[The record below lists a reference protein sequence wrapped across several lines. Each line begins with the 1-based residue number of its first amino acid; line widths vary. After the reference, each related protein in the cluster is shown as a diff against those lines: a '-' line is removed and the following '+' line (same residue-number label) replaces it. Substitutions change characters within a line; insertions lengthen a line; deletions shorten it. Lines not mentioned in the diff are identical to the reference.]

1 MGNIK
6 EGDIIMPDN
15 NQQTIKRD
23 GFFKTVLKS
32 IKDFDKYE
40 QFGIEGM
47 GKTCLYLLQIVA
59 IITIIVVAI
68 LIYQFST
75 TMQSA
80 VIYFNDNVQE
90 MSYTDG
96 ILTVNSNQKLE
107 VDTNSTIAQ
116 KIIVDT
122 SDLTD
127 EQIEQYRTD
136 LDGLNSGIILL
147 KDKILIKNDMLTSIT
162 ETTYTNILSQYNIT
176 NLDKQSVLDY
186 IYTNQT
192 QVYISVAI
200 VEFIYMFAVYLTS
213 ILMDTL
219 ILALLGLI
227 VARIAGMKIKFSACF
242 GMGVH
247 ALTLPIILNILYIIL
262 NAFTGYTIKYFQIMY
277 TAISYIYIVA
287 AILIIRSDYIK
298 RQMELDKIKSEQEKV
313 RAELDKQKEEDKEEE
328 EKRQEEKQK
337 QKEKESGANNGK
349 QKDPDTGEKPEG
361 SNV

>member
-1 MGNIK
+1 
-6 EGDIIMPDN
+6 MPEN
-15 NQQTIKRD
+15 KQQTKKRD

-40 QFGIEGM
+40 QFGLEGM
-47 GKTCLYLLQIVA
+47 GRTCLYLLQMVA
-59 IITIIVVAI
+59 IITIIVVAV

-136 LDGLNSGIILL
+136 LNDLNSGIILL
-147 KDKILIKNDMLTSIT
+147 KDKILIKNEMLTAIT
-162 ETTYTNILSQYNIT
+162 ETTYTDILSQYNIT

-186 IYTNQT
+186 IYANQS

-200 VEFIYMFAVYLTS
+200 VEFIYMFAIYLTS

-219 ILALLGLI
+219 VLALLGLI
-227 VARIAGMKIKFSACF
+227 VSRIAGMKIKFSACF
-242 GMGVH
+242 SMGVH

-277 TAISYIYIVA
+277 TAISYIYMVA
-287 AILIIRSDYIK
+287 AILIIKSDYIK
-298 RQMELDKIKSEQEKV
+298 RQMELDKLKSEQEKV
-313 RAELDKQKEEDKEEE
+313 RAELDRQKEEDRKEE
-328 EKRQEEKQK
+328 EKRKEEKK
-337 QKEKESGANNGK
+337 EQKEKESGENAGK
-349 QKDPDTGEKPEG
+349 QKDSDTGEKPEG

>member
-1 MGNIK
+1 
-6 EGDIIMPDN
+6 MPDN
-15 NQQTIKRD
+15 KQQTKKRD

-40 QFGIEGM
+40 QFGLEGM
-47 GKTCLYLLQIVA
+47 GRTCLYLLQMVA
-59 IITIIVVAI
+59 IITIIVVAV

-136 LDGLNSGIILL
+136 LNDLNSGIILL
-147 KDKILIKNDMLTSIT
+147 KDKILIKNEMLTAIT
-162 ETTYTNILSQYNIT
+162 ETTYTDILSQYNIT

-186 IYTNQT
+186 IYANQS

-200 VEFIYMFAVYLTS
+200 VEFIYMFAIYLTS

-227 VARIAGMKIKFSACF
+227 VSRIAGMKIKFSACF
-242 GMGVH
+242 SMGVH

-277 TAISYIYIVA
+277 TAISYIYMVA
-287 AILIIRSDYIK
+287 AILIIKSDYIK
-298 RQMELDKIKSEQEKV
+298 RQMESDKLKSEQEKV
-313 RAELDKQKEEDKEEE
+313 RAELDRQKEEDRKEE
-328 EKRQEEKQK
+328 EKRH
-337 QKEKESGANNGK
+337 
-349 QKDPDTGEKPEG
+349 
-361 SNV
+361 

>member
-1 MGNIK
+1 
-6 EGDIIMPDN
+6 MPEN
-15 NQQTIKRD
+15 KQPTKKRD

-40 QFGIEGM
+40 QFGLEGM
-47 GKTCLYLLQIVA
+47 GRTCLYLLQMVA
-59 IITIIVVAI
+59 IITIIVVAV

-136 LDGLNSGIILL
+136 LNDLNSGIILL
-147 KDKILIKNDMLTSIT
+147 KDKILIKNEMLTAIT
-162 ETTYTNILSQYNIT
+162 ETTYTDILSQYNIT

-186 IYTNQT
+186 IYDNQS

-200 VEFIYMFAVYLTS
+200 VEFIYMFAIYLTS

-219 ILALLGLI
+219 VLALLGLI
-227 VARIAGMKIKFSACF
+227 VSRIAGMKIKFSACF
-242 GMGVH
+242 SMGVH

-277 TAISYIYIVA
+277 TAISYIYMVA
-287 AILIIRSDYIK
+287 AILIIKSDYIK
-298 RQMELDKIKSEQEKV
+298 RQMELDKLKSEQEKV
-313 RAELDKQKEEDKEEE
+313 RAELDRQKEEDRKEE
-328 EKRQEEKQK
+328 EKRKEEKK
-337 QKEKESGANNGK
+337 EQKEKESGEDVVK
-349 QKDPDTGEKPEG
+349 KKDSNPGEKPEG

>member
-1 MGNIK
+1 
-6 EGDIIMPDN
+6 MPEN
-15 NQQTIKRD
+15 KQQTKKRD

-40 QFGIEGM
+40 QFGLEGM
-47 GKTCLYLLQIVA
+47 GRTCLYLLQMVA
-59 IITIIVVAI
+59 IITIIVVAV

-136 LDGLNSGIILL
+136 LNDLNSGIILL
-147 KDKILIKNDMLTSIT
+147 KDKILIKNEMLTAIT
-162 ETTYTNILSQYNIT
+162 ETTYTDILSQYNIT

-186 IYTNQT
+186 IYANQS

-200 VEFIYMFAVYLTS
+200 VEFIYMFAIYLTS

-219 ILALLGLI
+219 VLALLGLI
-227 VARIAGMKIKFSACF
+227 VSRIAGMKIKFSACF
-242 GMGVH
+242 SMGVH

-277 TAISYIYIVA
+277 TAISYIYMVA
-287 AILIIRSDYIK
+287 AILIIKSDYIK
-298 RQMELDKIKSEQEKV
+298 RQMELDKLKSEQEKV
-313 RAELDKQKEEDKEEE
+313 RAELDRQKEEDRKEE
-328 EKRQEEKQK
+328 EKRKEEKK
-337 QKEKESGANNGK
+337 EQKEKESGEDVVK
-349 QKDPDTGEKPEG
+349 KKDSNPGEKPEG

>member
-1 MGNIK
+1 
-6 EGDIIMPDN
+6 MPEN
-15 NQQTIKRD
+15 KQQTKKRD

-40 QFGIEGM
+40 QFGLEGM
-47 GKTCLYLLQIVA
+47 GRTCLYLLQMVA
-59 IITIIVVAI
+59 IITIIVVAV

-136 LDGLNSGIILL
+136 LNDLNSGIILL
-147 KDKILIKNDMLTSIT
+147 KDKILIKNEMLTAIT
-162 ETTYTNILSQYNIT
+162 ETTYTDILSQYNIT

-186 IYTNQT
+186 IYANQS

-200 VEFIYMFAVYLTS
+200 VEFIYMFAIYLTS

-219 ILALLGLI
+219 VLALLGLI
-227 VARIAGMKIKFSACF
+227 VSRIAGMKIKFSACF
-242 GMGVH
+242 SMGVH
-247 ALTLPIILNILYIIL
+247 ALTLPIILNVLYIIL

-277 TAISYIYIVA
+277 TAISYIYMVA
-287 AILIIRSDYIK
+287 AILIIKSDYIK
-298 RQMELDKIKSEQEKV
+298 RQMELDKLKSEQEKV
-313 RAELDKQKEEDKEEE
+313 RAELDRQKEEDRKEE
-328 EKRQEEKQK
+328 EKRKEEKKK
-337 QKEKESGANNGK
+337 QKEKESDEEAGK
-349 QKDPDTGEKPEG
+349 QKDSDTGEKPEG

>member
-1 MGNIK
+1 
-6 EGDIIMPDN
+6 MPEN
-15 NQQTIKRD
+15 KQQTKKRD

-40 QFGIEGM
+40 QFGLEGM
-47 GKTCLYLLQIVA
+47 GRTCLYLLQMVA
-59 IITIIVVAI
+59 IITIIVVAV

-136 LDGLNSGIILL
+136 LNDLNSVIILL
-147 KDKILIKNDMLTSIT
+147 KDKILIKNEMLTAIT
-162 ETTYTNILSQYNIT
+162 ETTYTDILSQYNIT

-186 IYTNQT
+186 IYANQS

-200 VEFIYMFAVYLTS
+200 VEFIYMFAIYLTS

-219 ILALLGLI
+219 VLALLGLI
-227 VARIAGMKIKFSACF
+227 VSRIAGMKIKFSACF
-242 GMGVH
+242 SMGVH

-277 TAISYIYIVA
+277 TAISYIYMVA
-287 AILIIRSDYIK
+287 AILIIKSDYIK
-298 RQMELDKIKSEQEKV
+298 RQMELDKLKSEQEKV
-313 RAELDKQKEEDKEEE
+313 RAELDRQKEEDRKEE
-328 EKRQEEKQK
+328 EKRKEEKKK
-337 QKEKESGANNGK
+337 QKEKESDEEAGK
-349 QKDPDTGEKPEG
+349 QKDSDTGEKPEG

>member
-1 MGNIK
+1 
-6 EGDIIMPDN
+6 MPEN
-15 NQQTIKRD
+15 KQQTKKRD

-40 QFGIEGM
+40 QFGLEGM
-47 GKTCLYLLQIVA
+47 GRTCLYLLQMVA
-59 IITIIVVAI
+59 IITIIVVAV

-136 LDGLNSGIILL
+136 LNDLNSGIILL
-147 KDKILIKNDMLTSIT
+147 KDKILIKNEMLTAIT
-162 ETTYTNILSQYNIT
+162 ETTYTDILSQYNIT

-186 IYTNQT
+186 IYANQS

-200 VEFIYMFAVYLTS
+200 VEFIYMFAIYLTS

-219 ILALLGLI
+219 VLALLGLI
-227 VARIAGMKIKFSACF
+227 VSRIAGMKIKFLACF
-242 GMGVH
+242 SMGVH

-277 TAISYIYIVA
+277 TAISYIYMVA
-287 AILIIRSDYIK
+287 AILIIKSDYIK
-298 RQMELDKIKSEQEKV
+298 RQMELDKLKSEQEKV
-313 RAELDKQKEEDKEEE
+313 RAELDRQKEEDRKEE
-328 EKRQEEKQK
+328 EKRKEEKK
-337 QKEKESGANNGK
+337 NQKEKESDEEAGK
-349 QKDPDTGEKPEG
+349 QKNSDTGEKPEG

>member
-1 MGNIK
+1 
-6 EGDIIMPDN
+6 MPEN
-15 NQQTIKRD
+15 KQQTKKRD

-40 QFGIEGM
+40 QFGLEGM
-47 GKTCLYLLQIVA
+47 GRTCLYLLQMVA
-59 IITIIVVAI
+59 IITIIVVAV

-136 LDGLNSGIILL
+136 LNDLNSGIILL
-147 KDKILIKNDMLTSIT
+147 KDKILIKNEMLTAIT
-162 ETTYTNILSQYNIT
+162 ETTYTDILSQYNIT

-186 IYTNQT
+186 IYANQS

-200 VEFIYMFAVYLTS
+200 VEFIYMFAIYLTS

-219 ILALLGLI
+219 VLALLGLI
-227 VARIAGMKIKFSACF
+227 VSRIAGMKIKFSACF
-242 GMGVH
+242 SMGVH
-247 ALTLPIILNILYIIL
+247 ALTLPIILNILYILVMFPHYLL
-262 NAFTGYTIKYFQIMY
+262 NFQL
-277 TAISYIYIVA
+277 S
-287 AILIIRSDYIK
+287 
-298 RQMELDKIKSEQEKV
+298 
-313 RAELDKQKEEDKEEE
+313 
-328 EKRQEEKQK
+328 
-337 QKEKESGANNGK
+337 
-349 QKDPDTGEKPEG
+349 
-361 SNV
+361 

>member
-1 MGNIK
+1 
-6 EGDIIMPDN
+6 MPEN
-15 NQQTIKRD
+15 KQQTKKRD

-40 QFGIEGM
+40 QFGLEGM
-47 GKTCLYLLQIVA
+47 GRTCLYLLQMVA
-59 IITIIVVAI
+59 IITIIVVAV

-136 LDGLNSGIILL
+136 LNDLNSGIILL
-147 KDKILIKNDMLTSIT
+147 KDKILIKNEMLTAIT
-162 ETTYTNILSQYNIT
+162 ETTYTDILSQYNIT

-186 IYTNQT
+186 IYANQS

-200 VEFIYMFAVYLTS
+200 VEFIYMFAIYLTS

-227 VARIAGMKIKFSACF
+227 VSRIAGMKIKFSACF
-242 GMGVH
+242 SMGVH

-277 TAISYIYIVA
+277 TAISYIYMVA
-287 AILIIRSDYIK
+287 AILIIKSDYIK
-298 RQMELDKIKSEQEKV
+298 RQMELDKLKSEQEKV
-313 RAELDKQKEEDKEEE
+313 RAELDRQKEEDKKEE
-328 EKRQEEKQK
+328 EKRKEEKK
-337 QKEKESGANNGK
+337 EQKEKESGENAGK
-349 QKDPDTGEKPEG
+349 QKDSDTGEKPEG

>member
-1 MGNIK
+1 
-6 EGDIIMPDN
+6 MPEN
-15 NQQTIKRD
+15 KQRTTKRD
-23 GFFKTVLKS
+23 VFFKTVLKS

-40 QFGIEGM
+40 QFALETM
-47 GKTCLYLLQIVA
+47 GRTCLYLLQMVA
-59 IITIIVVAI
+59 IITIVVVAI
-68 LIYQFST
+68 LIYQFSN

-80 VIYFNDNVQE
+80 VIYFNDNIQE
-90 MSYTDG
+90 MSYADG

-107 VDTNSTIAQ
+107 INTNSTIAQ

-122 SDLTD
+122 SELTT

-136 LDGLNSGIILL
+136 LNDLNSGIILL
-147 KDKILIKNDMLTSIT
+147 KDKILIKNEMLTAIT
-162 ETTYTNILSQYNIT
+162 ETTYTDILSQYNIT

-186 IYTNQT
+186 IYANQS

-200 VEFIYMFAVYLTS
+200 VEFIYMFSMYLTS

-219 ILALLGLI
+219 ILAILGLI

-242 GMGVH
+242 SIGVH

-277 TAISYIYIVA
+277 TAISYIYMVA
-287 AILIIRSDYIK
+287 TILIIKSDYIK
-298 RQMELDKIKSEQEKV
+298 RQMELDKLKSEQEKI
-313 RAELDKQKEEDKEEE
+313 RAELDNQKEEDKKEEE
-328 EKRQEEKQK
+328 RRKEEKK
-337 QKEKESGANNGK
+337 EQKEKESGEDTDK
-349 QKDPDTGEKPEG
+349 QSDSETGEKPEG

>member
-1 MGNIK
+1 
-6 EGDIIMPDN
+6 MPEN
-15 NQQTIKRD
+15 KQQTKKRD

-40 QFGIEGM
+40 QFGLEGM
-47 GKTCLYLLQIVA
+47 GRTCLYLLQMVA
-59 IITIIVVAI
+59 IITIIVVAV

-136 LDGLNSGIILL
+136 LNDLDSGIILL
-147 KDKILIKNDMLTSIT
+147 KDKILIKNEMLTAIT
-162 ETTYTNILSQYNIT
+162 ETTYTDILSQYNIT

-186 IYTNQT
+186 IYANQS

-200 VEFIYMFAVYLTS
+200 VEFIYMFAIYLTS

-227 VARIAGMKIKFSACF
+227 VSRIAGMKIKFSACF
-242 GMGVH
+242 SMGVH

-277 TAISYIYIVA
+277 TAISYIYMVA
-287 AILIIRSDYIK
+287 AILIIKSDCIK
-298 RQMELDKIKSEQEKV
+298 RQMELDKLKSEQEKV
-313 RAELDKQKEEDKEEE
+313 RAELDRQKEEDKKEE
-328 EKRQEEKQK
+328 EKRKEEKK
-337 QKEKESGANNGK
+337 EQKEKESGENAGK
-349 QKDPDTGEKPEG
+349 QKDSDTGEKPEG

>member
-1 MGNIK
+1 
-6 EGDIIMPDN
+6 MPDN
-15 NQQTIKRD
+15 KQQTKKRD

-40 QFGIEGM
+40 QFGLEGM
-47 GKTCLYLLQIVA
+47 GRTCLYLLQMVA
-59 IITIIVVAI
+59 IITIIVVAV

-136 LDGLNSGIILL
+136 LNDLNSGIILL
-147 KDKILIKNDMLTSIT
+147 KDKILIKNEMLTAIT
-162 ETTYTNILSQYNIT
+162 ETTYTDILSQYNIT

-186 IYTNQT
+186 IYANQS

-200 VEFIYMFAVYLTS
+200 VEFIYMFAIYLTS

-219 ILALLGLI
+219 VLALLGLI
-227 VARIAGMKIKFSACF
+227 VSRIAGMKIKFSACF
-242 GMGVH
+242 SIGVH

-277 TAISYIYIVA
+277 TAISYIYMVA
-287 AILIIRSDYIK
+287 TILIIKSDYIK
-298 RQMELDKIKSEQEKV
+298 RQMELDKLKSEQEKI
-313 RAELDKQKEEDKEEE
+313 RAELDNQKEEDKKEEE
-328 EKRQEEKQK
+328 RRKEEKK
-337 QKEKESGANNGK
+337 EQKEKESGEDADK
-349 QKDPDTGEKPEG
+349 QSDSETGEKPEG

>member
-1 MGNIK
+1 
-6 EGDIIMPDN
+6 MPEN
-15 NQQTIKRD
+15 KQQTKKRD

-40 QFGIEGM
+40 QFGLEGM
-47 GKTCLYLLQIVA
+47 GRTCLYLLQMVA
-59 IITIIVVAI
+59 IITIIVVAV

-136 LDGLNSGIILL
+136 LNDLNSGIILL
-147 KDKILIKNDMLTSIT
+147 KDKILIKNEMLTAIT
-162 ETTYTNILSQYNIT
+162 ETTYTDILSQYNIT

-186 IYTNQT
+186 IYANQS

-200 VEFIYMFAVYLTS
+200 VEFIYMFAIYLTS

-219 ILALLGLI
+219 VLALLGLI
-227 VARIAGMKIKFSACF
+227 VSRIAGMKIKFSACF
-242 GMGVH
+242 SMGVH

-277 TAISYIYIVA
+277 TAISYIYMVA
-287 AILIIRSDYIK
+287 AILIIKSDYIK
-298 RQMELDKIKSEQEKV
+298 RQMELDKLKSEQEKV
-313 RAELDKQKEEDKEEE
+313 RAELDRQKEDRKEE
-328 EKRQEEKQK
+328 EKRKEEKKK
-337 QKEKESGANNGK
+337 QKEKESDEEAGK
-349 QKDPDTGEKPEG
+349 QKDSDTGEKPEG

>member
-1 MGNIK
+1 
-6 EGDIIMPDN
+6 MPEN
-15 NQQTIKRD
+15 KQQTKKRD

-40 QFGIEGM
+40 QFGLEGM
-47 GKTCLYLLQIVA
+47 GRTCLYLLQMVA
-59 IITIIVVAI
+59 IITIIVVAV

-136 LDGLNSGIILL
+136 LNDLNSGIILL
-147 KDKILIKNDMLTSIT
+147 KDKILIKNEMLTAIT
-162 ETTYTNILSQYNIT
+162 ETTYTDILSQYNIT
-176 NLDKQSVLDY
+176 NLGKQSVLDY
-186 IYTNQT
+186 IYANQS

-200 VEFIYMFAVYLTS
+200 VEFIYMFAIYLTS

-219 ILALLGLI
+219 VLALLGLI
-227 VARIAGMKIKFSACF
+227 VSRIAGMKIKFSACF
-242 GMGVH
+242 SMGVH

-277 TAISYIYIVA
+277 TAISCIYMVA
-287 AILIIRSDYIK
+287 AILIIKSDYIK
-298 RQMELDKIKSEQEKV
+298 RQMELDKLKSEQEKV
-313 RAELDKQKEEDKEEE
+313 RAELDRQKEEDRKEE
-328 EKRQEEKQK
+328 EKRKEEKKK
-337 QKEKESGANNGK
+337 QKEKESDEEAGK
-349 QKDPDTGEKPEG
+349 QKDSDTGEKPEG

>member
-1 MGNIK
+1 
-6 EGDIIMPDN
+6 MPEN
-15 NQQTIKRD
+15 KQRTTKRD

-40 QFGIEGM
+40 QFALETM
-47 GKTCLYLLQIVA
+47 GRTCLYLLQMVA
-59 IITIIVVAI
+59 IITIVVVAI
-68 LIYQFST
+68 LIYQFSN

-80 VIYFNDNVQE
+80 VIYFNDNIQE
-90 MSYTDG
+90 MSYADG

-107 VDTNSTIAQ
+107 INTNSTIAQ

-122 SDLTD
+122 SELTT
-127 EQIEQYRTD
+127 EQIEQYRID
-136 LDGLNSGIILL
+136 LNDLNSGIILL
-147 KDKILIKNDMLTSIT
+147 KDKILIKNEMLTAIT
-162 ETTYTNILSQYNIT
+162 ETTYTDILSQYNIT

-186 IYTNQT
+186 IYANQS

-200 VEFIYMFAVYLTS
+200 VEFIYMFSMYLTS

-219 ILALLGLI
+219 ILAILGLI

-242 GMGVH
+242 SIGVH

-277 TAISYIYIVA
+277 TAISYIYMVA
-287 AILIIRSDYIK
+287 TILIIKSDYIK
-298 RQMELDKIKSEQEKV
+298 RQMELDKLKSEQEKI
-313 RAELDKQKEEDKEEE
+313 RAELDNQKEEDKKEEE
-328 EKRQEEKQK
+328 RRKEEKK
-337 QKEKESGANNGK
+337 EQKEKESGEDADK
-349 QKDPDTGEKPEG
+349 QSDSETGEKPEG

>member
-1 MGNIK
+1 
-6 EGDIIMPDN
+6 MPEN
-15 NQQTIKRD
+15 KQQTKKRD

-40 QFGIEGM
+40 QFGLEGM
-47 GKTCLYLLQIVA
+47 GRTCLYLLQMVA
-59 IITIIVVAI
+59 IITIIVVAV

-136 LDGLNSGIILL
+136 LNDLNSGIILL
-147 KDKILIKNDMLTSIT
+147 KDKILIKNEMLTAIT
-162 ETTYTNILSQYNIT
+162 ETTYTDILSQYNIT

-186 IYTNQT
+186 IYANQS

-200 VEFIYMFAVYLTS
+200 VEFIYMFAIYLTS

-219 ILALLGLI
+219 VIALLGLI
-227 VARIAGMKIKFSACF
+227 VSRIAGMKLKFSACF
-242 GMGVH
+242 SMGVH

-277 TAISYIYIVA
+277 TAISYIYMVA
-287 AILIIRSDYIK
+287 AILIIKSDYIK

-313 RAELDKQKEEDKEEE
+313 RAELDRQKEEDRKEE
-328 EKRQEEKQK
+328 EKRKEEKK
-337 QKEKESGANNGK
+337 EQKEKESGEDVVK
-349 QKDPDTGEKPEG
+349 QKDSDTGEKPEG

>member
-1 MGNIK
+1 
-6 EGDIIMPDN
+6 MPEN
-15 NQQTIKRD
+15 KQPTKKRD

-40 QFGIEGM
+40 QFGLEGM
-47 GKTCLYLLQIVA
+47 GRTCLYLLQMVA
-59 IITIIVVAI
+59 IITIIVVAV

-136 LDGLNSGIILL
+136 LNDLDSGIILL
-147 KDKILIKNDMLTSIT
+147 KDKILIKNEMLTAIT
-162 ETTYTNILSQYNIT
+162 ETTYTDILSQYNIT

-186 IYTNQT
+186 IYANQS

-200 VEFIYMFAVYLTS
+200 VEFIYMFAIYLTS

-227 VARIAGMKIKFSACF
+227 VSRIAGMKIKFSACF
-242 GMGVH
+242 SMGVH

-277 TAISYIYIVA
+277 TAISYIYMVA
-287 AILIIRSDYIK
+287 AILIIKSDCIK
-298 RQMELDKIKSEQEKV
+298 RQMELDKLKSEQEKV
-313 RAELDKQKEEDKEEE
+313 RAELDRQKEEDKKEE
-328 EKRQEEKQK
+328 EKRKEEKK
-337 QKEKESGANNGK
+337 EQKEKESGENAGK
-349 QKDPDTGEKPEG
+349 QKDSDTGEKPEG

>member
-1 MGNIK
+1 
-6 EGDIIMPDN
+6 MPEN
-15 NQQTIKRD
+15 KQQTKKRD

-40 QFGIEGM
+40 QFGLEGM
-47 GKTCLYLLQIVA
+47 GRTCLYLLQMVA
-59 IITIIVVAI
+59 IITIIVVAV

-136 LDGLNSGIILL
+136 LNDLNSGIILL
-147 KDKILIKNDMLTSIT
+147 KDKILIKNEMLTAIT
-162 ETTYTNILSQYNIT
+162 ETTYTDILSQYNIT

-186 IYTNQT
+186 IYANQS

-200 VEFIYMFAVYLTS
+200 VEFIYMFAIYLTS

-219 ILALLGLI
+219 VLALLGLI
-227 VARIAGMKIKFSACF
+227 VSRIAGMKIKFSACF
-242 GMGVH
+242 SMGVH

-277 TAISYIYIVA
+277 TAISYIYMVA
-287 AILIIRSDYIK
+287 AILIIKSDYIK
-298 RQMELDKIKSEQEKV
+298 RQMELDKLKSEQEKV
-313 RAELDKQKEEDKEEE
+313 RAELDRQKEEDRKEE
-328 EKRQEEKQK
+328 EKRKEEKKK
-337 QKEKESGANNGK
+337 QKEKESDEEAGK
-349 QKDPDTGEKPEG
+349 QKDSDTGEKPEG

>member
-1 MGNIK
+1 
-6 EGDIIMPDN
+6 MPEN
-15 NQQTIKRD
+15 KQQTKKRD

-40 QFGIEGM
+40 QFGLEGM
-47 GKTCLYLLQIVA
+47 GRTCLYLLQMVA
-59 IITIIVVAI
+59 IITIIVVAV

-136 LDGLNSGIILL
+136 LNDLNSGIILL
-147 KDKILIKNDMLTSIT
+147 KDKILIKNEMLTAIT
-162 ETTYTNILSQYNIT
+162 ETTYTDILSQYNIT

-186 IYTNQT
+186 IYANQS

-200 VEFIYMFAVYLTS
+200 VEFIYMFAIYLTS

-219 ILALLGLI
+219 VLALLGLI
-227 VARIAGMKIKFSACF
+227 VSRIAGMKIKFSACF
-242 GMGVH
+242 SMGVH

-277 TAISYIYIVA
+277 TAISYIYMVA
-287 AILIIRSDYIK
+287 AILIIKSDYIK
-298 RQMELDKIKSEQEKV
+298 RQMELDKLKSEQEKV
-313 RAELDKQKEEDKEEE
+313 RAELDRQKEEDKKEE
-328 EKRQEEKQK
+328 EKRKEEKK
-337 QKEKESGANNGK
+337 EQKEKESGEDVVK
-349 QKDPDTGEKPEG
+349 KKDSNPGEKPEG

>member
-1 MGNIK
+1 
-6 EGDIIMPDN
+6 MPEN
-15 NQQTIKRD
+15 KQPTKKRD

-40 QFGIEGM
+40 QFGLEGM
-47 GKTCLYLLQIVA
+47 GRTCLYLLQMVA
-59 IITIIVVAI
+59 IITIIVVAV

-136 LDGLNSGIILL
+136 LNDLNSGIILL
-147 KDKILIKNDMLTSIT
+147 KDKILIKNEMLTAIT
-162 ETTYTNILSQYNIT
+162 ETTYTDILSQYHIT

-186 IYTNQT
+186 IYANQS

-200 VEFIYMFAVYLTS
+200 VEFIYMFAIYLTS

-227 VARIAGMKIKFSACF
+227 VSRIAGMKIKFSACF
-242 GMGVH
+242 SMGVH

-277 TAISYIYIVA
+277 TAISYIYMVA
-287 AILIIRSDYIK
+287 AI
-298 RQMELDKIKSEQEKV
+298 
-313 RAELDKQKEEDKEEE
+313 
-328 EKRQEEKQK
+328 
-337 QKEKESGANNGK
+337 
-349 QKDPDTGEKPEG
+349 
-361 SNV
+361 

>member
-1 MGNIK
+1 
-6 EGDIIMPDN
+6 MPEN
-15 NQQTIKRD
+15 KQRTTKRD

-40 QFGIEGM
+40 QFALETM
-47 GKTCLYLLQIVA
+47 GRTCLYLLQMVA
-59 IITIIVVAI
+59 IITIVVVAI
-68 LIYQFST
+68 LIYQFSN

-80 VIYFNDNVQE
+80 VIYFNDNIQE
-90 MSYTDG
+90 MSYADG

-107 VDTNSTIAQ
+107 INTNSTIAQ

-122 SDLTD
+122 SELTT

-136 LDGLNSGIILL
+136 LNDLNSGIILL
-147 KDKILIKNDMLTSIT
+147 KDKILIKNEMLTAIT
-162 ETTYTNILSQYNIT
+162 ETTYTDILSQYNLT

-186 IYTNQT
+186 IYANQS

-200 VEFIYMFAVYLTS
+200 VEFIYMFSMYLTS

-219 ILALLGLI
+219 ILAILGLI

-242 GMGVH
+242 SIGVH

-277 TAISYIYIVA
+277 TAISYIYMVA
-287 AILIIRSDYIK
+287 TILIIKSDYIK
-298 RQMELDKIKSEQEKV
+298 RQMELDKLKSEQEKI
-313 RAELDKQKEEDKEEE
+313 RAELDNQKEEDKKEEE
-328 EKRQEEKQK
+328 RRKEEKK
-337 QKEKESGANNGK
+337 EQKEKESGEYADK
-349 QKDPDTGEKPEG
+349 QSDSETGEKPEG

>member
-1 MGNIK
+1 
-6 EGDIIMPDN
+6 MPEN
-15 NQQTIKRD
+15 KQPTKKRD

-40 QFGIEGM
+40 QFGLEGM
-47 GKTCLYLLQIVA
+47 GRTCLYLLQMVA
-59 IITIIVVAI
+59 IITIIVVAV

-136 LDGLNSGIILL
+136 LNDLNSGIILL
-147 KDKILIKNDMLTSIT
+147 KDKILIKNEMLTAIT
-162 ETTYTNILSQYNIT
+162 ETTYTDILSQYNIT

-186 IYTNQT
+186 IYANQS

-200 VEFIYMFAVYLTS
+200 VEFIYMFAIYLTS

-227 VARIAGMKIKFSACF
+227 VSRIAGMKIKFSACF
-242 GMGVH
+242 SMGVH

-277 TAISYIYIVA
+277 TAISYIYMVA
-287 AILIIRSDYIK
+287 AILIIKSDYIK
-298 RQMELDKIKSEQEKV
+298 RQMELDKLKSEQEKV
-313 RAELDKQKEEDKEEE
+313 RAELDRQKEEDRKEE
-328 EKRQEEKQK
+328 EKRKEEKK
-337 QKEKESGANNGK
+337 EQKEKESGEDAVK
-349 QKDPDTGEKPEG
+349 KKDSNPGEKPEG

>member
-1 MGNIK
+1 
-6 EGDIIMPDN
+6 MPEN
-15 NQQTIKRD
+15 KQQTKKRD

-40 QFGIEGM
+40 QFGLEGM
-47 GKTCLYLLQIVA
+47 GRTCLYLLQMVA
-59 IITIIVVAI
+59 IITIIVVAV

-136 LDGLNSGIILL
+136 LNDLNSGIILL
-147 KDKILIKNDMLTSIT
+147 KDKILIKNEMLTAIT
-162 ETTYTNILSQYNIT
+162 ETTYTDILSQYNIT

-186 IYTNQT
+186 IYANQL

-200 VEFIYMFAVYLTS
+200 VEFIYMFAIYLTS

-219 ILALLGLI
+219 VLALLGLI
-227 VARIAGMKIKFSACF
+227 VSRIAGMKIKFSACF
-242 GMGVH
+242 SMGVH

-277 TAISYIYIVA
+277 TAISYIYMVA
-287 AILIIRSDYIK
+287 AILIIKSDYIK
-298 RQMELDKIKSEQEKV
+298 RQMELDKLKSEQEKV
-313 RAELDKQKEEDKEEE
+313 RAELDRQKEEDRKEE
-328 EKRQEEKQK
+328 EKRKEEKK
-337 QKEKESGANNGK
+337 EQKEKESGANAGK
-349 QKDPDTGEKPEG
+349 QKDSDTGEKPEG

>member
-1 MGNIK
+1 
-6 EGDIIMPDN
+6 MPEN
-15 NQQTIKRD
+15 KQRTTKRD

-40 QFGIEGM
+40 QFALETM
-47 GKTCLYLLQIVA
+47 GRTCLYLLQMVA
-59 IITIIVVAI
+59 IITIVVVAI
-68 LIYQFST
+68 LIYQFSN

-80 VIYFNDNVQE
+80 VIYFNDNIQE
-90 MSYTDG
+90 MSYVDG

-107 VDTNSTIAQ
+107 INTNSTIAQ

-122 SDLTD
+122 SELTT

-136 LDGLNSGIILL
+136 LNDLNSGIILL
-147 KDKILIKNDMLTSIT
+147 KDKILIKNEMLTAIT
-162 ETTYTNILSQYNIT
+162 ETTYTDILSQYNIT

-186 IYTNQT
+186 IYANQS

-200 VEFIYMFAVYLTS
+200 VEFIYMFSMYLTS

-219 ILALLGLI
+219 ILAILGLI

-242 GMGVH
+242 SIGVH

-277 TAISYIYIVA
+277 TAISYIYMVA
-287 AILIIRSDYIK
+287 TILIIKSDYIK
-298 RQMELDKIKSEQEKV
+298 RQMELDKLKSEQEKI
-313 RAELDKQKEEDKEEE
+313 RAELDNQKEEERRKEEKKE
-328 EKRQEEKQK
+328 
-337 QKEKESGANNGK
+337 QKEKESDEDADK
-349 QKDPDTGEKPEG
+349 QSDSETGEKPEG

>member
-1 MGNIK
+1 
-6 EGDIIMPDN
+6 MPEN
-15 NQQTIKRD
+15 KQQTKKRD

-40 QFGIEGM
+40 QFGLEGM
-47 GKTCLYLLQIVA
+47 GRTCLYLLQMVA
-59 IITIIVVAI
+59 IITIIVVAV

-136 LDGLNSGIILL
+136 LNDLNSGIILL
-147 KDKILIKNDMLTSIT
+147 KDKILIKNEMLTAIT
-162 ETTYTNILSQYNIT
+162 ETTYTDILSQYNIT

-186 IYTNQT
+186 IYANQS

-200 VEFIYMFAVYLTS
+200 VEFIYMFAIYLTS

-219 ILALLGLI
+219 VLALLGLI
-227 VARIAGMKIKFSACF
+227 VSRIAGMKIKFSACF
-242 GMGVH
+242 SMGVH

-277 TAISYIYIVA
+277 TAISYIYMVA
-287 AILIIRSDYIK
+287 AILIIKSDYIK
-298 RQMELDKIKSEQEKV
+298 RQMELDKLKSEQEKV
-313 RAELDKQKEEDKEEE
+313 RAELDRQKEEDRKEE
-328 EKRQEEKQK
+328 EKRKEEKK
-337 QKEKESGANNGK
+337 EQKEKESGEDVVK
-349 QKDPDTGEKPEG
+349 KKDSNTGEKPEG

>member
-1 MGNIK
+1 
-6 EGDIIMPDN
+6 MPEN
-15 NQQTIKRD
+15 KQQTKKRD

-40 QFGIEGM
+40 QFGLEGM
-47 GKTCLYLLQIVA
+47 GRTCLYLLQMVA
-59 IITIIVVAI
+59 IITIIVVAV

-136 LDGLNSGIILL
+136 LNDLNSGIILL
-147 KDKILIKNDMLTSIT
+147 KDKILIKNEMLTAIT
-162 ETTYTNILSQYNIT
+162 ETTYTDILSQYNIT

-186 IYTNQT
+186 IYANQS

-200 VEFIYMFAVYLTS
+200 VEFIYMFAIYLTS

-219 ILALLGLI
+219 VLALLGLI
-227 VARIAGMKIKFSACF
+227 VSRIAGMKIKFSACF
-242 GMGVH
+242 SMGVH

-277 TAISYIYIVA
+277 TAISYIYMVA
-287 AILIIRSDYIK
+287 AILIIKSDYIK
-298 RQMELDKIKSEQEKV
+298 RQMELDKLKSEQEKV
-313 RAELDKQKEEDKEEE
+313 RAELDRQKEEKKKEE
-328 EKRQEEKQK
+328 EKRKEEKK
-337 QKEKESGANNGK
+337 EQKEKESGEDVVK
-349 QKDPDTGEKPEG
+349 QKDSDTGEKPEG

>member
-1 MGNIK
+1 
-6 EGDIIMPDN
+6 MPEN
-15 NQQTIKRD
+15 KKQTKKRD

-40 QFGIEGM
+40 QFGLEGM
-47 GKTCLYLLQIVA
+47 GRTCLYLLQMVA
-59 IITIIVVAI
+59 IITIIVVAV

-136 LDGLNSGIILL
+136 LNDLNSGIILL
-147 KDKILIKNDMLTSIT
+147 KDKILIKNEMLTAIT
-162 ETTYTNILSQYNIT
+162 ETTYTDILSQYNIT

-186 IYTNQT
+186 IYANQS

-200 VEFIYMFAVYLTS
+200 VEFIYMFAIYLTS

-219 ILALLGLI
+219 VLALLGLI
-227 VARIAGMKIKFSACF
+227 VSRIAGMKIKFSACF
-242 GMGVH
+242 SMGVH

-277 TAISYIYIVA
+277 TAISYIYMVA
-287 AILIIRSDYIK
+287 TILIIKSDYIK
-298 RQMELDKIKSEQEKV
+298 RQMELDKLKSEQEKI
-313 RAELDKQKEEDKEEE
+313 RAELDNQKEEDKKEEE
-328 EKRQEEKQK
+328 RRKEEKK
-337 QKEKESGANNGK
+337 EQKEKESGEDADK
-349 QKDPDTGEKPEG
+349 QSDSETGEKPEG

>member
-1 MGNIK
+1 
-6 EGDIIMPDN
+6 MPEN
-15 NQQTIKRD
+15 KQPTKKRD

-40 QFGIEGM
+40 QFGLEGM
-47 GKTCLYLLQIVA
+47 GRTCLYLLQMVA
-59 IITIIVVAI
+59 IITIIVVAV

-136 LDGLNSGIILL
+136 LNDLNSGIILL
-147 KDKILIKNDMLTSIT
+147 KDKILIKNEMLTAIT
-162 ETTYTNILSQYNIT
+162 ETTYTDILSQYNIT

-186 IYTNQT
+186 IYANQS

-200 VEFIYMFAVYLTS
+200 VEFIYMFAIYLTS

-219 ILALLGLI
+219 VIALLGLI
-227 VARIAGMKIKFSACF
+227 VSRIAGMKIKFSACF
-242 GMGVH
+242 SMGVH

-277 TAISYIYIVA
+277 TAISYIYMVA
-287 AILIIRSDYIK
+287 AILIIKSDYIK
-298 RQMELDKIKSEQEKV
+298 RQMELDKLKSEQEKV
-313 RAELDKQKEEDKEEE
+313 RAELDRQKEEDRKEE
-328 EKRQEEKQK
+328 EKRKEEKK
-337 QKEKESGANNGK
+337 EQKEKESGEDVVK
-349 QKDPDTGEKPEG
+349 QKDSDTGEKPEG

>member
-1 MGNIK
+1 
-6 EGDIIMPDN
+6 MPEN
-15 NQQTIKRD
+15 KQQTKKRD

-40 QFGIEGM
+40 QFGLEGM
-47 GKTCLYLLQIVA
+47 GRTCLYLLQMVA
-59 IITIIVVAI
+59 IITIIVVAV

-96 ILTVNSNQKLE
+96 ILTVNLNQKLE

-122 SDLTD
+122 SDLTN

-136 LDGLNSGIILL
+136 LNDLNSGIILL
-147 KDKILIKNDMLTSIT
+147 KDKILIKNEMLTAIT
-162 ETTYTNILSQYNIT
+162 ETTYTDILSQYNIT

-186 IYTNQT
+186 IYANQS

-200 VEFIYMFAVYLTS
+200 VEFIYMFAIYLTS

-219 ILALLGLI
+219 VLALLGLI
-227 VARIAGMKIKFSACF
+227 VSRIAGMKIKFSACF
-242 GMGVH
+242 SMGVH

-277 TAISYIYIVA
+277 TAISYIYMVA
-287 AILIIRSDYIK
+287 AILIIKSDYIK
-298 RQMELDKIKSEQEKV
+298 RQMELDKLKSEQEKV
-313 RAELDKQKEEDKEEE
+313 RAELDRHKEEDRKEE
-328 EKRQEEKQK
+328 EKRKEEKKK
-337 QKEKESGANNGK
+337 QKEKESDEEAGK
-349 QKDPDTGEKPEG
+349 QKNSDTGEKPEG

>member
-1 MGNIK
+1 
-6 EGDIIMPDN
+6 MPEN
-15 NQQTIKRD
+15 KKKKKKRD

-40 QFGIEGM
+40 QFGLEGM
-47 GKTCLYLLQIVA
+47 GRTCLYLLQMVA
-59 IITIIVVAI
+59 IITIIVVAV

-136 LDGLNSGIILL
+136 LNDLNSGIILL
-147 KDKILIKNDMLTSIT
+147 KDKILIKNEMLTAIT
-162 ETTYTNILSQYNIT
+162 ETTYTDILSQYNIT

-186 IYTNQT
+186 IYANQS

-200 VEFIYMFAVYLTS
+200 VEFIYMFAIYLTS

-219 ILALLGLI
+219 VLALLGLI
-227 VARIAGMKIKFSACF
+227 VSRIAGMKIKFSACF
-242 GMGVH
+242 SMGVH

-277 TAISYIYIVA
+277 TAISYIYMVA
-287 AILIIRSDYIK
+287 AILIIKSDYIK
-298 RQMELDKIKSEQEKV
+298 RQMELDKLKSEQEKV
-313 RAELDKQKEEDKEEE
+313 RAELDRQKEEDRKEE
-328 EKRQEEKQK
+328 EKRKEEKK
-337 QKEKESGANNGK
+337 EQKEKESGENAGK
-349 QKDPDTGEKPEG
+349 QKDSDTGEKPEG

>member
-1 MGNIK
+1 
-6 EGDIIMPDN
+6 MPEN
-15 NQQTIKRD
+15 KQQTKKRD

-40 QFGIEGM
+40 QFGLEGM
-47 GKTCLYLLQIVA
+47 GRTCLYLLQMVA
-59 IITIIVVAI
+59 TQRSTVVAV

-136 LDGLNSGIILL
+136 LNDLNSGIILL
-147 KDKILIKNDMLTSIT
+147 KDKILIKNEMLTAIT
-162 ETTYTNILSQYNIT
+162 ETTYTDILSQYNIT

-186 IYTNQT
+186 IYANQS

-200 VEFIYMFAVYLTS
+200 VEFIYMFAIYLTS

-227 VARIAGMKIKFSACF
+227 VSRIAGMKIKFSACF
-242 GMGVH
+242 SMGVH

-277 TAISYIYIVA
+277 TAISYIYMVA
-287 AILIIRSDYIK
+287 AILIIKSDYIK
-298 RQMELDKIKSEQEKV
+298 RQMELDKLKSEQEKV
-313 RAELDKQKEEDKEEE
+313 RAELDRQKEDRKEE
-328 EKRQEEKQK
+328 EKRKEEKKK
-337 QKEKESGANNGK
+337 QKEKESDEEAGK
-349 QKDPDTGEKPEG
+349 QKDSDTGEKPEG

>member
-1 MGNIK
+1 
-6 EGDIIMPDN
+6 MPEN
-15 NQQTIKRD
+15 KQQTKKRD

-40 QFGIEGM
+40 QFGLEGM
-47 GKTCLYLLQIVA
+47 GRTCLYLLQMVA
-59 IITIIVVAI
+59 IITIIVVAV

-136 LDGLNSGIILL
+136 LNDLNSGIILL
-147 KDKILIKNDMLTSIT
+147 KDKILIKNEMLTAIT
-162 ETTYTNILSQYNIT
+162 ETTYTDILSQYNIT

-186 IYTNQT
+186 IYANQS

-200 VEFIYMFAVYLTS
+200 VEFIYMFAIYLTS

-227 VARIAGMKIKFSACF
+227 VSRIAGMKIKFSACF
-242 GMGVH
+242 SMGVH

-277 TAISYIYIVA
+277 TAISYIYMVA
-287 AILIIRSDYIK
+287 AILIIKSDYIK
-298 RQMELDKIKSEQEKV
+298 RQMELDKLKSEQEKV
-313 RAELDKQKEEDKEEE
+313 RAELDRQKEEDKKEE
-328 EKRQEEKQK
+328 EKRKEEKK
-337 QKEKESGANNGK
+337 EQKEKESGANAGK
-349 QKDPDTGEKPEG
+349 QKDSDTGEKPEG

>member
-1 MGNIK
+1 
-6 EGDIIMPDN
+6 MPEN
-15 NQQTIKRD
+15 KQQTKKRD

-40 QFGIEGM
+40 QFGLEGM
-47 GKTCLYLLQIVA
+47 GRTCLYLLQMVA
-59 IITIIVVAI
+59 IITIIVVAV

-136 LDGLNSGIILL
+136 LNDLNSGIILL
-147 KDKILIKNDMLTSIT
+147 KDKILIKNEMLTAIT
-162 ETTYTNILSQYNIT
+162 ETTYTDILSQYNIT

-186 IYTNQT
+186 IYANQL

-200 VEFIYMFAVYLTS
+200 VEFIYMFAIYLTS

-227 VARIAGMKIKFSACF
+227 VSRIAGMKIKFSACF
-242 GMGVH
+242 SMGVH

-277 TAISYIYIVA
+277 TAISYIYMVA
-287 AILIIRSDYIK
+287 AILIIKSDYIK
-298 RQMELDKIKSEQEKV
+298 RQMELDKLKSEQEKV
-313 RAELDKQKEEDKEEE
+313 RAELDRQKEEDKKEE
-328 EKRQEEKQK
+328 EKRKEEKK
-337 QKEKESGANNGK
+337 EQKEKESGEDVVK
-349 QKDPDTGEKPEG
+349 QKDSDTGEKPEG

>member
-1 MGNIK
+1 
-6 EGDIIMPDN
+6 MPEN
-15 NQQTIKRD
+15 KQQTKKRD

-40 QFGIEGM
+40 QFGLEGM
-47 GKTCLYLLQIVA
+47 GRTCLYLLQMVA
-59 IITIIVVAI
+59 IITIIVVAV

-136 LDGLNSGIILL
+136 LNDLNSGIILL
-147 KDKILIKNDMLTSIT
+147 KDKILIKNEMLTAIT
-162 ETTYTNILSQYNIT
+162 ETTYTDILSQYNIT

-186 IYTNQT
+186 IYANQS

-200 VEFIYMFAVYLTS
+200 VEFIYMFAIYLTS

-219 ILALLGLI
+219 VLALLGLI
-227 VARIAGMKIKFSACF
+227 VSRIAGMKIKFSACF
-242 GMGVH
+242 SMGVH

-277 TAISYIYIVA
+277 TAISYIYMVA
-287 AILIIRSDYIK
+287 AILIIKSDYIK
-298 RQMELDKIKSEQEKV
+298 RQMELDKLKLEQEKV
-313 RAELDKQKEEDKEEE
+313 RAELDRHKEEDRKEE
-328 EKRQEEKQK
+328 EKRKEEKK
-337 QKEKESGANNGK
+337 EQKEKESDEEAGK
-349 QKDPDTGEKPEG
+349 QNDSDTGEKPEG

>member
-1 MGNIK
+1 
-6 EGDIIMPDN
+6 MPEN
-15 NQQTIKRD
+15 KQQTKKRD

-40 QFGIEGM
+40 QFGLEGM
-47 GKTCLYLLQIVA
+47 GRTCLYLLQMVA
-59 IITIIVVAI
+59 IITIIVVAV

-96 ILTVNSNQKLE
+96 ILKVNSNQKLE

-136 LDGLNSGIILL
+136 LNDLNSGIILL
-147 KDKILIKNDMLTSIT
+147 KDKILIKNEMLTAIT
-162 ETTYTNILSQYNIT
+162 ETTYTDILSQYNIT

-186 IYTNQT
+186 IYANQS

-200 VEFIYMFAVYLTS
+200 VEFIYMFAIYLTS

-219 ILALLGLI
+219 VLALLGLI
-227 VARIAGMKIKFSACF
+227 VSRIAGMKIKFSACF
-242 GMGVH
+242 SMGVH

-277 TAISYIYIVA
+277 TAISYIYMVA
-287 AILIIRSDYIK
+287 AILIIKSDYIK
-298 RQMELDKIKSEQEKV
+298 KQMELDKLKSEQEKV
-313 RAELDKQKEEDKEEE
+313 RAELDRQKEEDRKEE
-328 EKRQEEKQK
+328 EKRKEEKKK
-337 QKEKESGANNGK
+337 QKEKESDEEAGK
-349 QKDPDTGEKPEG
+349 QKDSDTGEKPEG

>member
-1 MGNIK
+1 
-6 EGDIIMPDN
+6 MPEN
-15 NQQTIKRD
+15 KQQTKKRD

-40 QFGIEGM
+40 QFGLEGM
-47 GKTCLYLLQIVA
+47 GRTCLYLLQMVA
-59 IITIIVVAI
+59 IITIIVVAV

-136 LDGLNSGIILL
+136 LNDLNSGIILL
-147 KDKILIKNDMLTSIT
+147 KDKILIKNEMLTAIT
-162 ETTYTNILSQYNIT
+162 ETTYTDILSQYNIT

-186 IYTNQT
+186 IYANQS

-200 VEFIYMFAVYLTS
+200 VEFIYMFAIYLTS

-227 VARIAGMKIKFSACF
+227 VSRIAGMKIKFSACF
-242 GMGVH
+242 SMGVH

-277 TAISYIYIVA
+277 TAISYIYMVA
-287 AILIIRSDYIK
+287 AILIIKSDYIK
-298 RQMELDKIKSEQEKV
+298 RQMELDKLKLEQEKV
-313 RAELDKQKEEDKEEE
+313 RAELDRQKEEDKKEE
-328 EKRQEEKQK
+328 EKRKEEKK
-337 QKEKESGANNGK
+337 EQKEKESGENAGK
-349 QKDPDTGEKPEG
+349 QNDSDTGEKPEG